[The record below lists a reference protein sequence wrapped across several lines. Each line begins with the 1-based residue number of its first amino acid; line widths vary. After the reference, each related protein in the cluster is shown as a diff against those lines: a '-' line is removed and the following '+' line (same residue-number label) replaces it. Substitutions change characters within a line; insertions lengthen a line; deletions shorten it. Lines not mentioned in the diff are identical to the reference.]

1 MTEKAER
8 DGKRDA
14 RDGLDDFYGSYGQ
27 WGERVLEEVRAETFG
42 EDIGQNS
49 WLTADELD
57 RFLTWLELKPGNH
70 LLEVASGS
78 GGPARAV
85 LRRTGSRVTGID
97 ASEKAVAEATQAA
110 ARLGLSERLAFR
122 VADANARLPF
132 DDGAFDAVTCIDAMN
147 HLLDRALV
155 LAEWRRVL
163 RPGGRAVFTD
173 PVVVTGPVSNDELAA
188 RASIGA
194 FLFVP
199 PGVNEEL
206 VAKAGLD
213 LIRTEDATEN
223 EERVA
228 ERWRDS
234 RARHADA
241 LRRLEGEARFD
252 GVQRFLEIVHRLTAQ
267 RRLSRRVYLVERRR

>member
-1 MTEKAER
+1 VTEKPSGRAER
-8 DGKRDA
+8 PERDE
-14 RDGLDDFYGSYGQ
+14 LFYGSYGH
-27 WGERVLEEVRAETFG
+27 WGDRVLEEIRAETFG

-57 RFLTWLELKPGNH
+57 RFLAWLDLKAGSH

-78 GGPARAV
+78 GGPARTI
-85 LRRTGSRVTGID
+85 LRRAGCRVTGID
-97 ASEKAVAEATQAA
+97 ASEKAVAEATQTA
-110 ARLGLSERLAFR
+110 ARLNLSERLTFR

-132 DDGAFDAVTCIDAMN
+132 DDAVFDALACIDAMN
-147 HLLDRALV
+147 HLLDRARV

-173 PVVVTGPVSNDELAA
+173 PVVVTGPVSNDEIAV
-188 RASIGA
+188 RGSIGA

-206 VAKAGLD
+206 IAGAGLE

-223 EERVA
+223 EELVA
-228 ERWRDS
+228 RRWRE
-234 RARHADA
+234 ARERRADA
-241 LRRLEGEARFD
+241 LRRLEGDARFD
-252 GVQRFLEIVHRLTAQ
+252 GVQRFLEVVHRLTAE
-267 RRLSRRVYLVERRR
+267 RRLSRLVYLVQRRR

>member
-1 MTEKAER
+1 MTEKTEGR
-8 DGKRDA
+8 DE
-14 RDGLDDFYGSYGQ
+14 LFYGSYAH
-27 WGERVLEEVRAETFG
+27 WGDRVLEEVRAETFG

-57 RFLTWLELKPGNH
+57 RFLAGLDLKPGSH

-78 GGPARAV
+78 GGPARAI
-85 LRRTGSRVTGID
+85 LRRAGCRITGID

-110 ARLGLSERLAFR
+110 DRLNLSERLAFR

-132 DDGAFDAVTCIDAMN
+132 DDGTFDALTCIDAMN
-147 HLLDRALV
+147 HLLDRARV
-155 LAEWRRVL
+155 LAEWRRLL

-173 PVVVTGPVSNDELAA
+173 PVVVTGPVSNDELAV
-188 RASIGA
+188 RGSIGA

-206 VAKAGLD
+206 IAKAGLD
-213 LIRTEDATEN
+213 VIRVEDATAN

-228 ERWRDS
+228 ERWRDA
-234 RARHADA
+234 RARRADA

-252 GVQRFLEIVHRLTAQ
+252 GVQRFLEVVHRLTAE
-267 RRLSRRVYLVERRR
+267 RRLSRLVYLVEKRG